1 MPSTPTTTLV
11 ERVEAHI
18 RAVHAE
24 IQELLTYACD
34 GGVVPSP
41 YAQKQGDVDV
51 PSCAA
56 PRERGLEEY
65 YGNVNMLLVEAWL
78 GNRWQPAIITSV
90 WHREKGWPLDAYVP
104 YRVDV
109 VDTMRTCYAPA
120 VSHVRARRR

>member
-1 MPSTPTTTLV
+1 MPTTPTSALI

-24 IQELLTYACD
+24 IQELLTYACN

-56 PRERGLEEY
+56 LRERGSGEGFVALCA
-65 YGNVNMLLVEAWL
+65 GLMAMCAAGAVAFWVLAFRR
-78 GNRWQPAIITSV
+78 G
-90 WHREKGWPLDAYVP
+90 KG
-104 YRVDV
+104 
-109 VDTMRTCYAPA
+109 
-120 VSHVRARRR
+120 